1 MRNLILAAVIVATP
15 VAASADAASSF
26 AAGKWQQAIT
36 EGRAEN
42 TPASLV
48 LAGRATLA
56 IAGYQARDKDAAKA
70 AIDAA
75 EKDFDR
81 AIAKAP
87 NSLDAR
93 TNKAI
98 ATGYRAKIDKSPG
111 EGKDARNQMQA
122 VLAKD
127 PYFALAN
134 AALGAWH
141 GGAVATIGSF
151 LASTLLGANRK
162 DMDRFLT
169 LAMTREP
176 REIVHPVTYAFTL
189 LDIGEDSL
197 PKATALL
204 RTAVALPVQDAY
216 DGQNHKAAVQVL
228 ALLEA
233 KDVKGARALV
243 KKLEPFNNVG

>member
-15 VAASADAASSF
+15 VAAAADTASSF

-42 TPASLV
+42 TPASLI

-122 VLAKD
+122 VLARD
-127 PYFALAN
+127 PNYALAN

-151 LASTLLGANRK
+151 LASTLLGANRR
-162 DMDRFLT
+162 DMDRYLT
-169 LAMTREP
+169 LAMNREP
-176 REIVHPVTYAFTL
+176 KEIVHPVTYAFTL

-197 PKATALL
+197 PKVTTLL
-204 RTAVALPVQDAY
+204 RTAIALPAKDAY
-216 DGQNHKAAVQVL
+216 DSQNHKAAQQVL
-228 ALLEA
+228 ALIEA